1 MPGRRQDRLADQI
14 RSEVALMIAEE
25 LSDPRIGFATLTRV
39 EVSADLGHARLCVS
53 VLGDAE
59 AQANTLR
66 GLSSAVGYL
75 RREVTH
81 RLGLRRAPE
90 MTFILDHGPEESERL
105 EAMLDKLKRGEQS
118 GIE

>member
-1 MPGRRQDRLADQI
+1 MPGRRQERLADQI
-14 RSEVALMIAEE
+14 RSEVALMITEE

-39 EVSADLGHARLCVS
+39 EISGDLGHARLFVS

-59 AQANTLR
+59 AQTNSLR
-66 GLSSAVGYL
+66 GLSSAAGYL

-90 MTFILDHGPEESERL
+90 LTFILDHGPQESERL
-105 EAMLDKLKRGEQS
+105 ESMLEKLKRAE
-118 GIE
+118 